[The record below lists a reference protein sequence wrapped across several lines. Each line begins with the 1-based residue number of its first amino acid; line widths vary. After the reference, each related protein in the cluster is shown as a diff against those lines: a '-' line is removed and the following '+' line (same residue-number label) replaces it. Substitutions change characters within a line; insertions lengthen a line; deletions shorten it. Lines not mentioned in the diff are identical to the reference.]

1 MKTSQVWGGKSS
13 VAHFAARRYKPS
25 MNDGQDS
32 VELDGEV
39 SDAELMEMVSALKE
53 EHRRIDQEID
63 ALLETG
69 VADMLKVRRMK
80 KIKLSM
86 KDQIAYLENQITP
99 DIIA

>member
-1 MKTSQVWGGKSS
+1 
-13 VAHFAARRYKPS
+13 
-25 MNDGQDS
+25 MNDESDFPNPEDVAS
-32 VELDGEV
+32 PEAEV
-39 SDAELMEMVSALKE
+39 QESALLLDQLKS
-53 EHRRIDQEID
+53 EHRRIDQEIN
-63 ALLETG
+63 ALIETG